1 MIMNP
6 DSILSIS
13 RQGLDLER
21 ARLEAAAR
29 ALEIADT
36 PIPPGQAGTGAGRAD
51 FGGRLSGVSPD
62 REVHDPTNPMADA
75 RGMVHYPAVDTVGQM
90 STLISATRAYEA
102 NVRAFNALR
111 SMELSALDIGGT
123 QS

>member
-1 MIMNP
+1 
-6 DSILSIS
+6 
-13 RQGLDLER
+13 
-21 ARLEAAAR
+21 
-29 ALEIADT
+29 
-36 PIPPGQAGTGAGRAD
+36 
-51 FGGRLSGVSPD
+51 
-62 REVHDPTNPMADA
+62 
-75 RGMVHYPAVDTVGQM
+75 M